1 MPRALGR
8 CLIAALILALGI
20 VAPGFAPRAQDLQRI
35 VAVVNDEVITEF
47 DLRARLEFIRTT
59 SNLPDSPELVNALV
73 PQVLQALIDEQLQL
87 QEAMARGIE
96 VSEKDMTFA
105 IERIEELNNLP
116 PGTFPSYL
124 EQLGL
129 SVDLALQQVR
139 AQVAWGKVVRARY
152 GDAVSI
158 SPDDVE
164 AEVARRRAERGQPIY
179 RLAEIFL
186 AVDSPAREEEV
197 RADAENLITQLH
209 SGASFPGLAR
219 QFSQNASASVG
230 GDLGWV
236 RPGQLAP
243 EVAQAVLAM
252 TAGAIAGPIRTV
264 EGYHVLALLERAV
277 SGEAD
282 PEGAVLRLAQ
292 LVVPVAPDADEAAV
306 ERERRRALEI
316 ARQVTTCAG
325 LIERARQMQAP
336 LSGDLG
342 ELRLQDLPGPI
353 RDAVAELPVARPS
366 APVRTPDGW
375 HVLMVCDRT
384 EPQAAEQRIDPESV
398 REELAEQRLDQAA
411 RRYLRDLRR
420 GAFIDIRL

>member
-1 MPRALGR
+1 MLGR
-8 CLIAALILALGI
+8 CLVAGLILALGI
-20 VAPGFAPRAQDLQRI
+20 VVPGLAPRAQDLQRI

-73 PQVLQALIDEQLQL
+73 PQVLQALIDEHLQL
-87 QEAMARGIE
+87 QEAMARDIE

-129 SVDLALQQVR
+129 GVDLALQQVR
-139 AQVAWGKVVRARY
+139 AQVAWSKLVRARY

-158 SPDDVE
+158 SPDDVT

-197 RADAENLITQLH
+197 RADAENLITQLR

-236 RPGQLAP
+236 RLGQLAP
-243 EVAQAVLAM
+243 EVGQAVLAM

-316 ARQVTTCAG
+316 ARQITTCAG

-366 APVRTPDGW
+366 APVRTADGW

-384 EPQAAEQRIDPESV
+384 EPEAAEQRIDPESV

-420 GAFIDIRL
+420 VAFIDIRL